1 VLEKG
6 LVALLGGPREPMF
19 HTCDR
24 CDNQAS
30 FHLTEIRGGE
40 KSERHLCEEC
50 AKVLQVPQANK
61 ELQNLLKSFDPS
73 EVSQQGQSKTA
84 KVCPD
89 CGMTYAEFRQNG
101 RFGCAKDYE
110 VFGKEVI
117 ALLDR
122 IHGSSLYSGK
132 TPDGKLVIK
141 ADVMDE
147 ASEFRAQ
154 LAEAIE
160 KEDYEAAA
168 RIRDQINQIGGRAP
182 DDAPASPTEGE

>member
-1 VLEKG
+1 
-6 LVALLGGPREPMF
+6 MF

-24 CDNQAS
+24 CDSQAS
-30 FHLTEIRGGE
+30 FHLTEIRGGQ

-73 EVSQQGQSKTA
+73 EVGQQSLGRAA

-101 RFGCAKDYE
+101 RFGCSKDYD

-122 IHGSSLYSGK
+122 IHGSSLYSGN
-132 TPDGKLVIK
+132 TPDGKRVVK
-141 ADVMDE
+141 ADLVDA
-147 ASEFRAQ
+147 ASEFRSQ
-154 LAEAIE
+154 LADAIE

-168 RIRDQINQIGGRAP
+168 RLRDQINRMTGRATG
-182 DDAPASPTEGE
+182 DAPASPSETSDS

>member
-1 VLEKG
+1 
-6 LVALLGGPREPMF
+6 MF

-24 CDNQAS
+24 CDSQAS
-30 FHLTEIRGGE
+30 FHLTEIRSGQ

-61 ELQNLLKSFDPS
+61 ELQNLLKSFDPTA
-73 EVSQQGQSKTA
+73 VGSQGRAKSA

-101 RFGCAKDYE
+101 RFGCSKDYD

-132 TPDGKLVIK
+132 TPEGGRVIDGELV
-141 ADVMDE
+141 DE
-147 ASEFRAQ
+147 ASELRTQ
-154 LAEAIE
+154 LAESVA

-168 RIRDQINQIGGRAP
+168 RLRDQINRMMSSSPGVPSPRTPEEG
-182 DDAPASPTEGE
+182 DA